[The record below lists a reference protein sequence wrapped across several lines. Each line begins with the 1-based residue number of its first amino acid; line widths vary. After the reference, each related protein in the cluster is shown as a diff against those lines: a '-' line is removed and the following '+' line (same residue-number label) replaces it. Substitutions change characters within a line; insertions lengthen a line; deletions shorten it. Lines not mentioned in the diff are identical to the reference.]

1 MKPLA
6 LLRSFGFMLLVLAA
20 NTSGAAAQ
28 SQPPALPA
36 PLNLDIVGIK
46 LGMPIKDAL
55 AAVKA
60 DNPGLSLTPQT
71 LQLEGFAQPFVT
83 TVMAQQAGVAG
94 KDTEGLELQF
104 TMPPARQVLW
114 GVRRTYSYTKENMPS
129 LENTLAA
136 LRKKYGPEN
145 IPADTD
151 LRNLTKNITWI
162 FDAQGR
168 PVPSGEAKSLNMTCT
183 NYLGTPFGGGAGI
196 RNDLAGANPPPAQC
210 IPLSMVTAS
219 VQASSGVIP
228 GSIVVYNLI
237 LQLADGPI
245 YRTSLEATRAI
256 AIAAANN
263 REHRQKQE
271 VDKRGAPKI

>member
-6 LLRSFGFMLLVLAA
+6 LMRSLGFSLLVLAA
-20 NTSGAAAQ
+20 NASGATAQ

-36 PLNLDIVGIK
+36 PLNLGIVGIK

-104 TMPPARQVLW
+104 TMPPARQ
-114 GVRRTYSYTKENMPS
+114 ENMPS

-145 IPADTD
+145 IPADPD
-151 LRNLTKNITWI
+151 PRNLSKNITWI

-168 PVPSGEAKSLNMTCT
+168 PVPAAQAKSLNMTCT

-196 RNDLAGANPPPAQC
+196 RNELAGANPPPAQC

-237 LQLADGPI
+237 LQVADGPM
-245 YRTSLEATRAI
+245 YRISLEATRAV